1 MATASP
7 TPMGSYGRARVQ
19 TSTRVRRD
27 SPMSV
32 LGESQGFS
40 ANAPMMQSIDIG
52 DSSDDEIPQPMKLSA
67 LTTALL
73 AQNDDAMSPERRKP
87 KLKISRNGSASN
99 TPERARQDSLT
110 PAPSL
115 RIKRVPLRGA
125 PMRRFRRTPQ
135 SEEDHPPSQDQ
146 ENLPASVV
154 RVKEEHPNV
163 PDSVLKMTDSVMK
176 VRDERDARPAQQHQ
190 SPLQRHQS
198 PLQRHQSPLQRRQ
211 SPLQRRQSPPP
222 QQQEKPVPLQSRD
235 ANTPRRPAPPP
246 PPKMSVLEAATVA
259 AGAATATKHRERKK
273 RSTLS
278 VNGKHYS
285 QMDRI
290 GRGGSSAVYRVMAEN
305 FKLLALKR
313 VKLED
318 ADEAAVRGYKGEI
331 DLLQKLKDVE
341 RVVRLYDWEVDEQR
355 QILSVLME
363 IGESD
368 LARIIRMKLDPTDSS
383 APGTLDLSFTRF
395 YWKEM
400 LECVGAVHA
409 HDIVHSDLKPAN
421 FLLVS
426 GRLKLIDF
434 GIANAIDTDNTVN
447 VHRDSHIGTPNYM
460 SPESLEDSAGG
471 AQGQLSNGQAAKDM
485 ALGKPSD
492 VWSLGCILYQMV
504 YGRPPFAHIAN
515 QMARVLAIVNRAH
528 AIAFPDLGLGDVR
541 VPPALKATL
550 RRCLDRDPARRP
562 TVMQLLDQRDGFL
575 YPDAGEDL
583 RIPQDLLAQIIT
595 RVADRFRDEAK
606 PAPTEEEIRMYPKS
620 FYEKIRALLES
631 GG

>member
-1 MATASP
+1 MAAASP
-7 TPMGSYGRARVQ
+7 TPMGSYGRMRVQ
-19 TSTRVRRD
+19 TSRARRD

-40 ANAPMMQSIDIG
+40 ANAPMMQNIDIG
-52 DSSDDEIPQPMKLSA
+52 DSSDDDIPQPMKLSA

-73 AQNDDAMSPERRKP
+73 AQSSDVPSPEKRKP
-87 KLKISRNGSASN
+87 KLKISRGSASN
-99 TPERARQDSLT
+99 TPERVQHDIT

-146 ENLPASVV
+146 ENLASAV

-176 VRDERDARPAQQHQ
+176 VRDEREAP
-190 SPLQRHQS
+190 
-198 PLQRHQSPLQRRQ
+198 QSPLQRRQ
-211 SPLQRRQSPPP
+211 SPLQKHQSPPP
-222 QQQEKPVPLQSRD
+222 PQEKAAALQSRD

-259 AGAATATKHRERKK
+259 AGAATTTKQRERKK

-331 DLLQKLKDVE
+331 DLLQKLQNVD

-383 APGTLDLSFTRF
+383 TPAPLDLAFTRF

-400 LECVGAVHA
+400 LSCVAAVHA

-434 GIANAIDTDNTVN
+434 GIANAIEDHTVN
-447 VHRDSHIGTPNYM
+447 VHRDAHIGTPNYM

-471 AQGQLSNGQAAKDM
+471 AAGQLSNGTGAKDL

-504 YGRPPFAHIAN
+504 YGRPPFAHIPN
-515 QMARVLAIVNRAH
+515 QMARVLAIVNRNH
-528 AIAFPDLGLGDVR
+528 HISFPDFAGDIR
-541 VPPALKATL
+541 VPPSLKATL
-550 RRCLDRDPARRP
+550 KRCLDRDPTRRP
-562 TVMQLLDQRDGFL
+562 TVAQLLDPRDPFAN
-575 YPDAGEDL
+575 PDDAEDL
-583 RIPQDLLAQIIT
+583 RIPQELLGQIIQ
-595 RVADRFRDEAK
+595 RVADRFRDKGK
-606 PAPTEEEIRMYPKS
+606 PEPTEEEIRAYSGS
-620 FYEKIRALLES
+620 FYEKIRGLME

>member
-7 TPMGSYGRARVQ
+7 TPMGSYGRMRVQ

-40 ANAPMMQSIDIG
+40 ANAPMMQNIDIG

-99 TPERARQDSLT
+99 TPERAQHDSVT

-135 SEEDHPPSQDQ
+135 SEEDQPPSQDQ

-176 VRDERDARPAQQHQ
+176 VRDERDVRPTQQQQ

-198 PLQRHQSPLQRRQ
+198 PA
-211 SPLQRRQSPPP
+211 P
-222 QQQEKPVPLQSRD
+222 QQEQEKPAPLQSRD
-235 ANTPRRPAPPP
+235 ANTPRRPAPPPP

-259 AGAATATKHRERKK
+259 AGAATTTKQRERKK

-331 DLLQKLKDVE
+331 DLLQKLKNVE

-355 QILSVLME
+355 QILSVVRILSVRPNPVTNLFQLME

-471 AQGQLSNGQAAKDM
+471 AQGQLSNGQGSKDM

-515 QMARVLAIVNRAH
+515 QMARVLAIVNRQH
-528 AIAFPDLGLGDVR
+528 QISFPDLGVGDVR
-541 VPPALKATL
+541 VPPGLKATL
-550 RRCLDRDPARRP
+550 KRCLHRDPKRRP
-562 TVMQLLDQRDGFL
+562 TVQQLLDERDVFL
-575 YPDAGEDL
+575 YPDGGEDL
-583 RIPQDLLAQIIT
+583 RIPQELLGQIIQ
-595 RVADRFRDEAK
+595 RVADRFRDQNK
-606 PAPTEEEIRMYPKS
+606 PVPTDEEIRQYPAS
-620 FYEKIRALLES
+620 FYEKIRQLLES
-631 GG
+631 E

>member
-7 TPMGSYGRARVQ
+7 TPLGGSSYGRMRGH
-19 TSTRVRRD
+19 STIRPRRD
-27 SPMSV
+27 SPLSV
-32 LGESQGFS
+32 LGQSQGFS
-40 ANAPMMQSIDIG
+40 ADAPMMQNINIG

-73 AQNDDAMSPERRKP
+73 AQNDVNSPEKRKP
-87 KLKISRNGSASN
+87 KLKISRNDSGSN
-99 TPERARQDSLT
+99 TPVQDTVT

-125 PMRRFRRTPQ
+125 PMRRLRRTPQ
-135 SEEDHPPSQDQ
+135 SEEEHPPSQDQ
-146 ENLPASVV
+146 ENLAISVV
-154 RVKEEHPNV
+154 KVQPENV
-163 PDSVLKMTDSVMK
+163 PDSVLKVTGSVMK
-176 VRDERDARPAQQHQ
+176 VAEDRHMQPPSHHESPVPRSSHQH
-190 SPLQRHQS
+190 
-198 PLQRHQSPLQRRQ
+198 
-211 SPLQRRQSPPP
+211 
-222 QQQEKPVPLQSRD
+222 EKPVPLQALS

-246 PPKMSVLEAATVA
+246 PPKMSVLETATAA
-259 AGAATATKHRERKK
+259 AGAATTKTRERKK
-273 RSTLS
+273 RSTLT

-290 GRGGSSAVYRVMAEN
+290 GRGGSSAVFRVMAEN

-331 DLLQKLKDVE
+331 DLLQKLKNVD

-355 QILSVLME
+355 QVLSVLME
-363 IGESD
+363 LGESD
-368 LARIIRMKLDPTDSS
+368 LARVIRMKLDPAD
-383 APGTLDLSFTRF
+383 GDGKLDLSFTRY

-400 LECVGAVHA
+400 LECVGAVHD

-421 FLLVS
+421 FLLTS

-434 GIANAIDTDNTVN
+434 GIANAIEVDHTVN

-471 AQGQLSNGQAAKDM
+471 ARGLLSNGNGSKDM

-504 YGRPPFAHIAN
+504 YGRPPFGHIAN
-515 QMARVLAIVNRAH
+515 QMARVLAIVNRDYT
-528 AIAFPDLGLGDVR
+528 ISFPDLGVGDVP
-541 VPPALKATL
+541 VPPGLKATL
-550 RRCLDRDPARRP
+550 RRCLQRDPARRP
-562 TVMQLLDQRDGFL
+562 NVALLLDEADPFL
-575 YPDAGEDL
+575 YPDSGPDL
-583 RIPQDLLAQIIT
+583 RIPQELLGQIIQ
-595 RVADRFRDEAK
+595 RVADRFRDQNK
-606 PAPTEEEIRMYPKS
+606 CPPTDEEIRQYPAS
-620 FYEKIRALLES
+620 FYDKIRQLLES
-631 GG
+631 E

>member
-7 TPMGSYGRARVQ
+7 TPMGSYGRMRVQ
-19 TSTRVRRD
+19 SSTRVRRD

-40 ANAPMMQSIDIG
+40 ANAPMMQNIDIG

-73 AQNDDAMSPERRKP
+73 AQNDVMSPEKRKP
-87 KLKISRNGSASN
+87 KLKISRGSASN
-99 TPERARQDSLT
+99 TPERAQQDSVT

-146 ENLPASVV
+146 ENLPASL
-154 RVKEEHPNV
+154 VKVKTEHPNV

-176 VRDERDARPAQQHQ
+176 VREDRDIQPAPQ
-190 SPLQRHQS
+190 
-198 PLQRHQSPLQRRQ
+198 HQSPLQRRQ
-211 SPLQRRQSPPP
+211 SPVQRHH
-222 QQQEKPVPLQSRD
+222 QEKPMPLQSRD

-246 PPKMSVLEAATVA
+246 PPPKMSVLETATAA
-259 AGAATATKHRERKK
+259 AGAATATKQRERKK

-331 DLLQKLKDVE
+331 DLLQKLKNVE

-355 QILSVLME
+355 QVLSVVCHLSLSPPQPSL
-363 IGESD
+363 IP
-368 LARIIRMKLDPTDSS
+368 RSS
-383 APGTLDLSFTRF
+383 
-395 YWKEM
+395 W
-400 LECVGAVHA
+400 
-409 HDIVHSDLKPAN
+409 
-421 FLLVS
+421 
-426 GRLKLIDF
+426 RL
-434 GIANAIDTDNTVN
+434 
-447 VHRDSHIGTPNYM
+447 
-460 SPESLEDSAGG
+460 
-471 AQGQLSNGQAAKDM
+471 
-485 ALGKPSD
+485 
-492 VWSLGCILYQMV
+492 
-504 YGRPPFAHIAN
+504 
-515 QMARVLAIVNRAH
+515 VNR
-528 AIAFPDLGLGDVR
+528 IS
-541 VPPALKATL
+541 PA
-550 RRCLDRDPARRP
+550 
-562 TVMQLLDQRDGFL
+562 
-575 YPDAGEDL
+575 
-583 RIPQDLLAQIIT
+583 
-595 RVADRFRDEAK
+595 
-606 PAPTEEEIRMYPKS
+606 S
-620 FYEKIRALLES
+620 S
-631 GG
+631 G

>member
-7 TPMGSYGRARVQ
+7 TPLGGSSYGRMR
-19 TSTRVRRD
+19 SHSMIRPRRD
-27 SPMSV
+27 SPLSV
-32 LGESQGFS
+32 LGQSQGFS
-40 ANAPMMQSIDIG
+40 ADAPMMQNINIG

-73 AQNDDAMSPERRKP
+73 AQNDVMSPEKRKP
-87 KLKISRNGSASN
+87 KLRITRNSSGSN
-99 TPERARQDSLT
+99 TPVQDTVT

-125 PMRRFRRTPQ
+125 PMRRLRRTPQ
-135 SEEDHPPSQDQ
+135 SEEEHPPSQDQ
-146 ENLPASVV
+146 ENLPVSVV
-154 RVKEEHPNV
+154 KVQHENV
-163 PDSVLKMTDSVMK
+163 PDSVLKVTVSVMK
-176 VRDERDARPAQQHQ
+176 VAEDRNAQQPSQSQ
-190 SPLQRHQS
+190 SPIQ
-198 PLQRHQSPLQRRQ
+198 RQ
-211 SPLQRRQSPPP
+211 SH
-222 QQQEKPVPLQSRD
+222 QQERPMPLQSIS

-246 PPKMSVLEAATVA
+246 PPPKMSVLETATVA
-259 AGAATATKHRERKK
+259 AGAATTKTRERKK

-331 DLLQKLKDVE
+331 DLLQKLKNVD

-355 QILSVLME
+355 QVLSVLME
-363 IGESD
+363 LGESD
-368 LARIIRMKLDPTDSS
+368 LARIIRMKLDPAD
-383 APGTLDLSFTRF
+383 GDGKLDLSFTRY

-400 LECVGAVHA
+400 LECVGAVHD

-421 FLLVS
+421 FLLTS

-434 GIANAIDTDNTVN
+434 GIANAIEVDHTVN

-471 AQGQLSNGQAAKDM
+471 AKGQLSNGNGSKDM

-515 QMARVLAIVNRAH
+515 QMARVLAIVNRDYE
-528 AIAFPDLGLGDVR
+528 IQFPDLGVGDVR
-541 VPPALKATL
+541 VPPGLKATM
-550 RRCLDRDPARRP
+550 RRCLNRDASKRP
-562 TVMQLLDQRDGFL
+562 NIAQLLDERDPFL
-575 YPDAGEDL
+575 YPDGGEDL
-583 RIPQDLLAQIIT
+583 RIPQDLLGQIIQ
-595 RVADRFRDEAK
+595 RVADRFRDPNK
-606 PAPTEEEIRMYPKS
+606 SAPTDEEIRQYPAS
-620 FYEKIRALLES
+620 FYEKIRQLLEQD
-631 GG
+631 

>member
-1 MATASP
+1 
-7 TPMGSYGRARVQ
+7 
-19 TSTRVRRD
+19 
-27 SPMSV
+27 
-32 LGESQGFS
+32 
-40 ANAPMMQSIDIG
+40 MQNINIG

-73 AQNDDAMSPERRKP
+73 AQNDVNSPEKRKP
-87 KLKISRNGSASN
+87 KLKISRNGSGSN
-99 TPERARQDSLT
+99 TPVHDTVT

-125 PMRRFRRTPQ
+125 PMRRLRRTPQ
-135 SEEDHPPSQDQ
+135 SEEEHPPSQDQ
-146 ENLPASVV
+146 ENLPISVV
-154 RVKEEHPNV
+154 KDIPLNV
-163 PDSVLKMTDSVMK
+163 PDSVMKVTGSVMK
-176 VRDERDARPAQQHQ
+176 STEDRNMQQPPQTQ
-190 SPLQRHQS
+190 SPVQRQ
-198 PLQRHQSPLQRRQ
+198 PL
-211 SPLQRRQSPPP
+211 
-222 QQQEKPVPLQSRD
+222 QQQERPVPLQQLS

-246 PPKMSVLEAATVA
+246 PPPKMSVLETATAA
-259 AGAATATKHRERKK
+259 AGAATTKTRERKK
-273 RSTLS
+273 RSTLA

-331 DLLQKLKDVE
+331 DLLQKLKNVD

-355 QILSVLME
+355 QVLSVVSHIYFTTNSSSFHMYRTLPEYSVVIYRSYADMYQLME
-363 IGESD
+363 LGESD
-368 LARIIRMKLDPTDSS
+368 LARIIRMKLDPAD
-383 APGTLDLSFTRF
+383 GDGKLDLSFTRY

-400 LECVGAVHA
+400 LECVGAVHD

-434 GIANAIDTDNTVN
+434 GIANAIEVDHTVN

-460 SPESLEDSAGG
+460 SPESLEDSSGG
-471 AQGQLSNGQAAKDM
+471 ARGLLSNGIGSKDM

-515 QMARVLAIVNRAH
+515 QMARVLAIVNRDYQ
-528 AIAFPDLGLGDVR
+528 IEFSDFGVGEMR
-541 VPPALKATL
+541 VPPGLKATL
-550 RRCLDRDPARRP
+550 RRCLQRDPSKRP
-562 TVMQLLDQRDGFL
+562 NVAQLLDERDVFL
-575 YPDAGEDL
+575 YPDGGEDL
-583 RIPQDLLAQIIT
+583 RIPQDLLGQIIQ
-595 RVADRFRDEAK
+595 RVADRFRDPNK
-606 PAPTEEEIRMYPKS
+606 PSPTDDEIRQYPAS
-620 FYEKIRALLES
+620 FYEKIRQLLETD
-631 GG
+631 

>member
-7 TPMGSYGRARVQ
+7 TPLGGSSYGRMRAH
-19 TSTRVRRD
+19 STIRPRRD
-27 SPMSV
+27 SPLSV
-32 LGESQGFS
+32 LGQSQGFS
-40 ANAPMMQSIDIG
+40 ADAPMMQNINIG

-73 AQNDDAMSPERRKP
+73 AQNDVSSPEKRKP
-87 KLKISRNGSASN
+87 KLRISRNSPGAN
-99 TPERARQDSLT
+99 TPGQDTVT

-125 PMRRFRRTPQ
+125 PMRRLRRTPQ
-135 SEEDHPPSQDQ
+135 GEEEHPPSQDQ
-146 ENLPASVV
+146 ENLPTSVV
-154 RVKEEHPNV
+154 KVQPENV
-163 PDSVLKMTDSVMK
+163 PDSVLKVTGSVMK
-176 VRDERDARPAQQHQ
+176 VAADRNMQPPPQHQ
-190 SPLQRHQS
+190 SPIQRS
-198 PLQRHQSPLQRRQ
+198 S
-211 SPLQRRQSPPP
+211 
-222 QQQEKPVPLQSRD
+222 QQQEKPIPLQPIS

-246 PPKMSVLEAATVA
+246 PPPKMSVLETATAA
-259 AGAATATKHRERKK
+259 AGASTTKTRERKK

-278 VNGKHYS
+278 VNGKQYS

-305 FKLLALKR
+305 FKMLALKR

-331 DLLQKLKDVE
+331 DLLQKLKNVD

-355 QILSVLME
+355 QVLSVLME

-368 LARIIRMKLDPTDSS
+368 LARIIRMKLDPAD
-383 APGTLDLSFTRF
+383 GDGKLDLSFTRY

-400 LECVGAVHA
+400 LECVGAVHD

-421 FLLVS
+421 FLLTS

-434 GIANAIDTDNTVN
+434 GIANAIEVDHTVN

-471 AQGQLSNGQAAKDM
+471 AQGKLSNGIGSKDM

-492 VWSLGCILYQMV
+492 VWGLGCILYQMV
-504 YGRPPFAHIAN
+504 YGSPPFAHIPN
-515 QMARVLAIVNRAH
+515 QMARVYAIVNRNH
-528 AIAFPDLGLGDVR
+528 NIDFPDLGVGGVR
-541 VPPALKATL
+541 VPPGLKATM
-550 RRCLDRDPARRP
+550 RRCLQRDPSRRP
-562 TVMQLLDQRDGFL
+562 NVSQLLDERDPFL
-575 YPDAGEDL
+575 YPDGGESL
-583 RIPQDLLAQIIT
+583 RIPQELLGQIIQ
-595 RVADRFRDEAK
+595 RVADRFRDPSK
-606 PAPTEEEIRMYPKS
+606 SAPTDDEIRNYPAS
-620 FYEKIRALLES
+620 FYEKIRQMLES
-631 GG
+631 G

>member
-7 TPMGSYGRARVQ
+7 TPMGGSSYGRMRSH
-19 TSTRVRRD
+19 STIRPRRD
-27 SPMSV
+27 SPLSV
-32 LGESQGFS
+32 LGQSQGFS
-40 ANAPMMQSIDIG
+40 ANAPMMQNINIG

-73 AQNDDAMSPERRKP
+73 AQNDVNSPEKRKP
-87 KLKISRNGSASN
+87 KLRISRNGSGSN
-99 TPERARQDSLT
+99 TPVQDTVT

-125 PMRRFRRTPQ
+125 PMRRLRRTPQ
-135 SEEDHPPSQDQ
+135 SEEEHPPSQDQ
-146 ENLPASVV
+146 ENLPISVV
-154 RVKEEHPNV
+154 KIQPENV
-163 PDSVLKMTDSVMK
+163 PDSVLKVTGSVMK
-176 VRDERDARPAQQHQ
+176 VAEDRNMQAPRQVE
-190 SPLQRHQS
+190 SPIQ
-198 PLQRHQSPLQRRQ
+198 RQ
-211 SPLQRRQSPPP
+211 S
-222 QQQEKPVPLQSRD
+222 QQQPQERPMPLQSIS

-246 PPKMSVLEAATVA
+246 PPPKMSVLETATAA
-259 AGAATATKHRERKK
+259 AGAATTRTRERKK

-331 DLLQKLKDVE
+331 DLLQKLKNVD

-355 QILSVLME
+355 QVLSVLME
-363 IGESD
+363 LGESD
-368 LARIIRMKLDPTDSS
+368 LARIIRMKLDPAD
-383 APGTLDLSFTRF
+383 GDGKLDLSFTRY

-400 LECVGAVHA
+400 LECVGAVHD

-421 FLLVS
+421 FLLTS

-434 GIANAIDTDNTVN
+434 GIANAIEVDHTVN

-471 AQGQLSNGQAAKDM
+471 AKGLLSNGNGSKDM

-515 QMARVLAIVNRAH
+515 QMARVLAIVNRDYH
-528 AIAFPDLGLGDVR
+528 IDFPDHGVGDVR
-541 VPPALKATL
+541 VPPGLKATL
-550 RRCLDRDPARRP
+550 RRCLNRNPAQRP
-562 TVMQLLDQRDGFL
+562 TITQLLDERDAFL
-575 YPDAGEDL
+575 YPDSGEDL
-583 RIPQDLLAQIIT
+583 RIPQELLGQIIQ
-595 RVADRFRDEAK
+595 RVADRFRDANK
-606 PAPTEEEIRMYPKS
+606 SAPTDDEIRQYPAS
-620 FYEKIRALLES
+620 FYEKIRQLLES
-631 GG
+631 E

>member
-1 MATASP
+1 MAAASP
-7 TPMGSYGRARVQ
+7 TPMGSYGRMRVQ
-19 TSTRVRRD
+19 TSSRVRRD

-40 ANAPMMQSIDIG
+40 ANAPMMQNIDIG

-73 AQNDDAMSPERRKP
+73 AQNNDAMSPERRKP

-99 TPERARQDSLT
+99 TPERVQQDVT

-146 ENLPASVV
+146 ENLPASIV

-176 VRDERDARPAQQHQ
+176 VRDEREIPSAQHHQ

-198 PLQRHQSPLQRRQ
+198 P
-211 SPLQRRQSPPP
+211 PPE
-222 QQQEKPVPLQSRD
+222 QQQEKPAPLQNRD

-246 PPKMSVLEAATVA
+246 PPKMSVLDAATVA
-259 AGAATATKHRERKK
+259 AGAATTTKQRERKK

-331 DLLQKLKDVE
+331 DLLQKLKNVE

-355 QILSVLME
+355 QILSVVCSHLH
-363 IGESD
+363 
-368 LARIIRMKLDPTDSS
+368 AWS
-383 APGTLDLSFTRF
+383 AVT
-395 YWKEM
+395 
-400 LECVGAVHA
+400 
-409 HDIVHSDLKPAN
+409 
-421 FLLVS
+421 
-426 GRLKLIDF
+426 
-434 GIANAIDTDNTVN
+434 
-447 VHRDSHIGTPNYM
+447 
-460 SPESLEDSAGG
+460 
-471 AQGQLSNGQAAKDM
+471 
-485 ALGKPSD
+485 
-492 VWSLGCILYQMV
+492 
-504 YGRPPFAHIAN
+504 
-515 QMARVLAIVNRAH
+515 
-528 AIAFPDLGLGDVR
+528 
-541 VPPALKATL
+541 
-550 RRCLDRDPARRP
+550 
-562 TVMQLLDQRDGFL
+562 
-575 YPDAGEDL
+575 
-583 RIPQDLLAQIIT
+583 
-595 RVADRFRDEAK
+595 
-606 PAPTEEEIRMYPKS
+606 
-620 FYEKIRALLES
+620 
-631 GG
+631 